1 MALDEIADAMDF
13 SVKIG
18 SAEIDEFV
26 ARDRIGRSGEKLKP
40 FGVRMTGEL
49 VGID

>member
-1 MALDEIADAMDF
+1 MTLDEIADAMDF
-13 SVKIG
+13 SFKIG

-26 ARDRIGRSGEKLKP
+26 TRSRIGRSGEKLQAL
-40 FGVRMTGEL
+40 GVGMSGEL